1 MTQQY
6 RVALLSNTN
15 YTYNLEEYITLKK
28 TLYFC
33 DKCGKQTKSVMNGDI
48 QNNLYSFLFNNCNNF
63 PNMDKYGIG
72 FEICGECAEELASI
86 LEVFYSFDTEDGDI
100 YKKEDE
106 QVITALG
113 TN

>member
-1 MTQQY
+1 
-6 RVALLSNTN
+6 
-15 YTYNLEEYITLKK
+15 
-28 TLYFC
+28 
-33 DKCGKQTKSVMNGDI
+33 
-48 QNNLYSFLFNNCNNF
+48 
-63 PNMDKYGIG
+63 MDKYGIG